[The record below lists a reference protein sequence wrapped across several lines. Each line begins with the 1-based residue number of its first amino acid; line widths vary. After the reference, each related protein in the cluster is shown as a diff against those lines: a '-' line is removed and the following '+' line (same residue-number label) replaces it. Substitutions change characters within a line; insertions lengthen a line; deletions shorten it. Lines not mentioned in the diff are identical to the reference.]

1 MPGGY
6 KTYIGNLSGKYH
18 VDEQN
23 DLSDYQKGS
32 LCRTN
37 VSLWL
42 FFPEKKISLYTKH
55 YQHVLHT
62 NSYVS
67 EVLLL
72 FLNSEQDHKVRKNI
86 EIPTGFPITL
96 SRSLFRQI
104 K

>member
-1 MPGGY
+1 MQD
-6 KTYIGNLSGKYH
+6 KCFI
-18 VDEQN
+18 VA
-23 DLSDYQKGS
+23 
-32 LCRTN
+32 
-37 VSLWL
+37 
-42 FFPEKKISLYTKH
+42 FFPREKDIPLYKH

-72 FLNSEQDHKVRKNI
+72 FLNSEHDHKVRKNI
-86 EIPTGFPITL
+86 EIPIGFPITL